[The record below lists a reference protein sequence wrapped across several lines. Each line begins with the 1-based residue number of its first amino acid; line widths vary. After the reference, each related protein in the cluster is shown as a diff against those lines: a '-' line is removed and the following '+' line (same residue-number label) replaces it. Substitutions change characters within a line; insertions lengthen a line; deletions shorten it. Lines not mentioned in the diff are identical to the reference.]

1 MLLQKNMLLAILTI
15 TIFVFVVA
23 VSSLYVE
30 MEISSGNA
38 CGCAIPIWLFVP
50 LLGSLGLF
58 IGALIYALLR
68 PEERKEEKT
77 KLREAI
83 KNALLTTSKGDERKL
98 MEIILQK
105 ESIKQ
110 HELVK
115 LSGMNKVKVHRI
127 LKRLEARGI
136 IERERE
142 GKIVVVKL
150 KKEILNLNL

>member
-1 MLLQKNMLLAILTI
+1 MLLQKNMLFAMLAI
-15 TIFVFVVA
+15 TIFVFIVA
-23 VSSLYVE
+23 VSSFYVE

-83 KNALLTTSKGDERKL
+83 KNALLTASKGDERKL

-136 IERERE
+136 IERERK